1 MSTSAGATAR
11 AILRTDLA
19 ILEAVDEQV
28 GFMEEKI
35 AALALDD
42 ARVRLLMTMTG
53 VGNFTAMLL

>member
-1 MSTSAGATAR
+1 MAD

-35 AALALDD
+35 VDLSADD
-42 ARVRLLMTMTG
+42 IQGCLL
-53 VGNFTAMLL
+53 VELS

>member
-1 MSTSAGATAR
+1 MDD

-35 AALALDD
+35 VDLSADD
-42 ARVRLLMTMTG
+42 IQGYLVGRLS
-53 VGNFTAMLL
+53 